1 MKSYNL
7 DLKKE
12 INIFSKLIY
21 MGIIIS
27 FTFPIRS
34 GRKITKNF

>member
-1 MKSYNL
+1 MKSYDL
-7 DLKKE
+7 DLNKRL
-12 INIFSKLIY
+12 IFSPIY

-27 FTFPIRS
+27 FTFPVRS